1 MSNDSAGRTP
11 RSTSGG
17 APMGSTVAIVVTAVA
32 VILGFLILRQVN
44 DSGDGGSA
52 TPGDSTTTSIDPA
65 GTTTSIALNS
75 TTTTLPLVKTGT
87 QVQVANASGVS
98 GVAKQMTTALEAEG
112 FEMASP
118 TNATVSPN
126 LDVSKVIYNGTDTAA
141 LAVANSV
148 ATVLGGIT
156 VEQSA
161 AAPPVDGGA
170 FAPGSGVILLLG
182 NDLAGKTIPQ
192 INGAA
197 TTGTTAPPTTQP
209 AVTAVPTTVAP

>member
-44 DSGDGGSA
+44 DSGDTASPGA
-52 TPGDSTTTSIDPA
+52 TTSTSIDPA

-87 QVQVANASGVS
+87 KVQVANASGAS
-98 GVAKQMTTALEAEG
+98 GVARQMTTALSAEG
-112 FEMASP
+112 FEMADP
-118 TNATVSPN
+118 TNATLSPN

-161 AAPPVDGGA
+161 AAPPVDGAA
-170 FAPGSGVILLLG
+170 FAPGSGVIVLLG
-182 NDLAGKTIPQ
+182 NDLAGKTIAQ

-197 TTGTTAPPTTQP
+197 TTGTTAPPTTVAP
-209 AVTAVPTTVAP
+209 VTAVPTTVAP

>member
-52 TPGDSTTTSIDPA
+52 TPGSTSTTIDPA
-65 GTTTSIALNS
+65 GTTTSIALNT

-87 QVQVANASGVS
+87 LVQVANASGVS

-112 FEMASP
+112 FEMATA

-148 ATVLGGIT
+148 ATVLGGLT

-182 NDLAGKTIPQ
+182 NDLAGKTIAQ

-197 TTGTTAPPTTQP
+197 TTGTTAPPTTVAP
-209 AVTAVPTTVAP
+209 VTAVPTTVAP

>member
-1 MSNDSAGRTP
+1 
-11 RSTSGG
+11 
-17 APMGSTVAIVVTAVA
+17 MGSTVAIVVTAVA

-44 DSGDGGSA
+44 DSGDTAS
-52 TPGDSTTTSIDPA
+52 PGATTTVVDPA
-65 GTTTSIALNS
+65 GTTTSIALNT

-87 QVQVANASGVS
+87 KVQVANASGAS
-98 GVAKQMTTALEAEG
+98 GVARQMTTALSAEG
-112 FEMASP
+112 FEMADP

-148 ATVLGGIT
+148 ATVLGGLT

-161 AAPPVDGGA
+161 AAPPVDGAA

-182 NDLAGKTIPQ
+182 NDLAGKTIAQ

-197 TTGTTAPPTTQP
+197 TTGTTAPPTTVAP
-209 AVTAVPTTVAP
+209 VTAVPTTVAP

>member
-11 RSTSGG
+11 RSNSGG

-44 DSGDGGSA
+44 DSGDTAS
-52 TPGDSTTTSIDPA
+52 PGVSTSSSVDPA
-65 GTTTSIALNS
+65 LSTTSIALNS
-75 TTTTLPLVKTGT
+75 TTTTQPLVKTGT
-87 QVQVANASGVS
+87 QVQVANASGV
-98 GVAKQMTTALEAEG
+98 GGMAKQMTTALEAEG
-112 FEMASP
+112 FEMATP
-118 TNATVSPN
+118 TNATVSPS

-141 LAVANSV
+141 LAVATSV

-170 FAPGSGVILLLG
+170 FAPGSGVIVLLG
-182 NDLAGKTIPQ
+182 KDLAGKTIPQ

-197 TTGTTAPPTTQP
+197 TTGTTTPSTTVAP
-209 AVTAVPTTVAP
+209 VTAVPTTVAP

>member
-44 DSGDGGSA
+44 DSGDTAS
-52 TPGDSTTTSIDPA
+52 PGATTTVVDPA
-65 GTTTSIALNS
+65 GTTTSIALNT

-87 QVQVANASGVS
+87 KVQVANASGAS
-98 GVAKQMTTALEAEG
+98 GVARQMTTALSAEG
-112 FEMASP
+112 FEMADP

-148 ATVLGGIT
+148 ATVLGGLT

-161 AAPPVDGGA
+161 AAPPVDGAA

-182 NDLAGKTIPQ
+182 NDLAGKTIAQ

-197 TTGTTAPPTTQP
+197 TTGTTAPPTTVAP
-209 AVTAVPTTVAP
+209 VTAVPTTVAP

>member
-44 DSGDGGSA
+44 DSGDST
-52 TPGDSTTTSIDPA
+52 TPGVVTSSTVDPS
-65 GTTTSIALNS
+65 GTTTSIALNT

-87 QVQVANASGVS
+87 KVQVANASGAS
-98 GVAKQMTTALEAEG
+98 GVARQMTTALSAEG
-112 FEMASP
+112 FEMADP
-118 TNATVSPN
+118 TNATLSPN

-161 AAPPVDGGA
+161 AAPPVDGAA

-182 NDLAGKTIPQ
+182 NDLAGKTIAQ

-197 TTGTTAPPTTQP
+197 TTGTTAPPTTVAP
-209 AVTAVPTTVAP
+209 VTAVPTTVAP

>member
-1 MSNDSAGRTP
+1 
-11 RSTSGG
+11 
-17 APMGSTVAIVVTAVA
+17 MGSTVAIVVTAVA

-44 DSGDGGSA
+44 DSGDST
-52 TPGDSTTTSIDPA
+52 TPGVATSSTIDPA
-65 GTTTSIALNS
+65 GTTTSIALNT
-75 TTTTLPLVKTGT
+75 TTTTLPLVTTGT
-87 QVQVANASGVS
+87 KVQVANASGVS
-98 GVAKQMTTALEAEG
+98 GVARQMTTALSAEG
-112 FEMASP
+112 FDMADP

-161 AAPPVDGGA
+161 SAPPVDGAA

-182 NDLAGKTIPQ
+182 NDLAGKTIAQ

-197 TTGTTAPPTTQP
+197 TTGTTTPPTTVAP
-209 AVTAVPTTVAP
+209 VTAVPTTVAP